1 VKIKYLSQERGFLS
15 LLGMVLTLSI
25 ICFLAYLLLNTYFKM
40 PLAGQKAVNA
50 GIYPD
55 IGLSTGSGVSGYRSI
70 VNNTRGTLDSINK
83 QHEKQIDDLM
93 H

>member
-1 VKIKYLSQERGFLS
+1 M
-15 LLGMVLTLSI
+15 LGMVLTLSI

-40 PLAGQKAVNA
+40 PLAGQKTVKT
-50 GIYPD
+50 GIYPNID
-55 IGLSTGSGVSGYRSI
+55 LSTGSAASGYRSI
-70 VNNTRGTLDSINK
+70 VNSTRGTLESINK